1 MITMRKLTFIA
12 FIVAS
17 LCVAS
22 IAAAQLRGEGRISG
36 KVVDEQGQ
44 PLPDVQV
51 KGSKVGE
58 VQPMTAKTN
67 NKGEWALN
75 GIAPGQ
81 WNLEFTKE
89 GYESAKTTI
98 TLEDSGQ
105 SPSIDLKM
113 AKAVPKVDPN
123 AEIQAEVKRAAALM
137 EGQKFAD
144 ARKVYEDLL
153 AKYPDVHQ
161 LHRFIASSYIGE
173 KNNAKAIEHLKMVLE
188 KEPTNVEMKLIT
200 GDLML
205 ESGDKA
211 EGLAMLQS
219 VDMAQVKD
227 PSSIINGAITMI
239 NDGKTDEALALLDN
253 VGKQFPDRADVHYY
267 RGRAYVAAKKL
278 PEAKAALEKFVSMAP
293 PDARELADAKKI
305 LEQLKDVK

>member
-1 MITMRKLTFIA
+1 MITMKKLTFIA

-98 TLEDSGQ
+98 TLEDSGR

-153 AKYPDVHQ
+153 AKYPDVYQ

-239 NDGKTDEALALLDN
+239 NDGKTDEALALLDS

-293 PDARELADAKKI
+293 PDARELADAKKL

>member
-1 MITMRKLTFIA
+1 MIIMRKLTAIA

-17 LCVAS
+17 LCLAS
-22 IAAAQLRGEGRISG
+22 IASAQLRGEGRISG

-51 KGSKVGE
+51 KGTKVGE
-58 VQPMTAKTN
+58 SQPMTAKTN
-67 NKGEWALN
+67 NKGDWALN

-89 GYESAKTTI
+89 GFDSAKTTI
-98 TLEDSGQ
+98 TLEDSGRA
-105 SPSIDLKM
+105 PSIDLKM

-123 AEIQAEVKRAAALM
+123 AEIQAEVKRAAGLM

-153 AKYPDVHQ
+153 AKYPDVYQ

-173 KNNAKAIEHLKMVLE
+173 KNNPKAIEHLKMVLE

-205 ESGDKA
+205 ESGNKA

-219 VDMAQVKD
+219 VDMTQVKD

-239 NDGKTDEALALLDN
+239 NDGKTDEALGLLDI
-253 VGKQFPDRADVHYY
+253 VGKQFPDRPDVHYY

-293 PDARELADAKKI
+293 PDSREVADAKKI